1 MKYTHDYLFSVFK
14 FQKNKQRLI
23 YPHVWKIIFLTLTI
37 YLLLASGEISQQ
49 NKRKS
54 EKSKVKS
61 VKKSKKQTAVERA
74 IRQFTEYQKE
84 SDQAFLRHTA
94 EQATVEADLRNQEL
108 KAFKGFDGVTCRSNC
123 W

>member
-1 MKYTHDYLFSVFK
+1 M
-14 FQKNKQRLI
+14 
-23 YPHVWKIIFLTLTI
+23 
-37 YLLLASGEISQQ
+37 SQQ

-74 IRQFTEYQKE
+74 IGKFTEYQKK
-84 SDQAFLRHTA
+84 SDQAFLRHMA

-108 KAFKGFDGVTCRSNC
+108 KAFKDSMALLAGAIAGNRANSMEAQERGCNNYQRRIADGGKTYFTF
-123 W
+123 

>member
-1 MKYTHDYLFSVFK
+1 M
-14 FQKNKQRLI
+14 
-23 YPHVWKIIFLTLTI
+23 
-37 YLLLASGEISQQ
+37 SQQ

-74 IRQFTEYQKE
+74 IGKFAEYQKE
-84 SDQAFLRHTA
+84 SDQAFLRHMA

-108 KAFKGFDGVTCRSNC
+108 KAFKDSMALHAIAGAIAGNRANSMEAQERGCNNYQRSIVDGGKTYFTF
-123 W
+123 

>member
-1 MKYTHDYLFSVFK
+1 M
-14 FQKNKQRLI
+14 
-23 YPHVWKIIFLTLTI
+23 
-37 YLLLASGEISQQ
+37 SQQ

-74 IRQFTEYQKE
+74 IGKFTEYQKE
-84 SDQAFLRHTA
+84 SDQAFLRHMA

-108 KAFKGFDGVTCRSNC
+108 KAFKDSMALLAGAIAGNRANSMEAQERGCNNYQRSIVDGGKTCFTF
-123 W
+123 